1 MGYLDAGHDGGVDGR
16 HALDKQRVARRDH
29 ASVAPAAIVREAR
42 PVCESVGYEGVK
54 VFQSSDTFI
63 STLSSSPL
71 LSSLEL
77 SDTNIYEP

>member
-1 MGYLDAGHDGGVDGR
+1 MTERECMRESVYE
-16 HALDKQRVARRDH
+16 RD
-29 ASVAPAAIVREAR
+29 SVSESVRVAPAAVVREAR